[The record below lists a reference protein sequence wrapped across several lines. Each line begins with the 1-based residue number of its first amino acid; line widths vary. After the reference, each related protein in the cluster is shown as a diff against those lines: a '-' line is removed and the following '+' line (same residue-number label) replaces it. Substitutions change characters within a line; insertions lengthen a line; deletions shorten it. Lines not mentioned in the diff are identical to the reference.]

1 MKKLF
6 SNANLFSKK
15 GDLKKSLRDVF
26 VFGGLT
32 ALSVGAYLTT
42 NHFTKKLGDLSATNE
57 LVDRVSLEN
66 EIRTLSDIRV
76 YDILNRHEGKVF
88 GIDVSHYQGDINW
101 SKVKTIEN
109 FPLQFVFIRATCGTN
124 REDRTFDVNWAKA
137 KEHNLVRGAYH
148 YYRPDENATFQAKN
162 FIKTTQLKKGD
173 LPPVL
178 DIEKMPRRQSMAA
191 MKLGLKKWLKLV
203 EAHYGVKPIIYTG
216 EAYYRNFLKNDFKDY
231 TFWIANY
238 SHKVSEVKEDWTFW
252 QFTDKAR
259 VTGIRGHVDVN
270 VFNGDYETLTSKV
283 IQ

>member
-6 SNANLFSKK
+6 SNAKLF
-15 GDLKKSLRDVF
+15 LKKDNIEKSVRDAV

-32 ALSVGAYLTT
+32 ALSLGSYFSVNY
-42 NHFTKKLGDLSATNE
+42 FTKKLGELSTENE
-57 LVDRVSLEN
+57 LVDRVVLEN
-66 EIRTLSDIRV
+66 EVRALSDIRV

-88 GIDVSHYQGDINW
+88 GVDVSHYQGEITW
-101 SKVKTIEN
+101 SKVKSIEK
-109 FPLQFVFIRATCGTN
+109 FPLQFVFVRATCGTN
-124 REDRTFDVNWAKA
+124 REDRQFDTNWAKS
-137 KEHNLVRGAYH
+137 KENNLVRGAYH
-148 YYRPDENATFQAKN
+148 YYRPDENALFQAKN
-162 FIKTTQLKKGD
+162 FIKTVQLKKGD
-173 LPPVL
+173 MPPVL
-178 DIEKMPRRQSMAA
+178 DIEKMPRRQSMAS
-191 MKLGLKKWLKLV
+191 MKLGLKKWLKTV

-259 VTGIRGHVDVN
+259 VTGIRGNVDVN
-270 VFNGDYETLTSKV
+270 VFNGDYDTFISKV